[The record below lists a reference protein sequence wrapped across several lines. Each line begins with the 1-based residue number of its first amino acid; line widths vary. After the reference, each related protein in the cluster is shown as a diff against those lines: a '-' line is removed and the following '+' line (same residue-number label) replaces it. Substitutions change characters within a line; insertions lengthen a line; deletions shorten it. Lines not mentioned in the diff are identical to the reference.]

1 MADSAEGRVAV
12 VTGASRGIGAAIA
25 QRFASDGI
33 RVAAVARTLDA
44 DASVSGSLQ
53 ETVEA
58 IRAAGGTAEA
68 FRADISRPE
77 DRRSVIASVLEHF
90 GTVDILVND
99 AAVTFL
105 TPVEDF
111 SEKRLRLMFEVQVFA
126 PFELSQLVLPGMKSR
141 GEGWILN
148 ISSRAGVNPIGPPF
162 EDIHA
167 KGGFSAYGMCKAALE
182 RFSTGLASEVH
193 AHGIAV
199 NALAPWKVVPTHGS
213 GAHDLVLDQT
223 EPPEVMAEAALA
235 LCTGPSTLTG
245 RVAYSGPLL
254 GELKRQPRSLTGAPI
269 GADVWAAS
277 A

>member
-1 MADSAEGRVAV
+1 MADTAEGRVAV

-167 KGGFSAYGMCKAALE
+167 KGGFDRVRDVQSGTRA
-182 RFSTGLASEVH
+182 VQ
-193 AHGIAV
+193 HGTR
-199 NALAPWKVVPTHGS
+199 L
-213 GAHDLVLDQT
+213 
-223 EPPEVMAEAALA
+223 
-235 LCTGPSTLTG
+235 
-245 RVAYSGPLL
+245 
-254 GELKRQPRSLTGAPI
+254 
-269 GADVWAAS
+269 
-277 A
+277 